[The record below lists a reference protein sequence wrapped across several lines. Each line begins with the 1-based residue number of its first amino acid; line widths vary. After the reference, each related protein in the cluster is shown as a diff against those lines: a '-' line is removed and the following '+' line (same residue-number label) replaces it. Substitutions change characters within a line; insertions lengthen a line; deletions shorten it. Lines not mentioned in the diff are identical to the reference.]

1 MARKAATRGQAPKR
15 PKAAPSRIRPEI
27 GAIAL
32 SAFAILTLVA
42 LVTDGGSV
50 LRWWRDLLVG
60 LFGWGIVV
68 VPLVL
73 AYGAAAVWHDPLRGR
88 FVSPGIGISIIF
100 LALLGLAHVAAGQG
114 GSIGAL
120 LGGGLD
126 GAAGPLGATIA
137 LLAVLIGGVVAAANR
152 TIADLT
158 RPALDRRPSLPSFP
172 QLPRRE
178 DRPPAAPAAA
188 APTSVTAPTSRAA
201 TRPQKVVPEAA
212 APAEQLRINI
222 PVERPKK
229 TVIPARQASAEE
241 IAAAVPVTSPISG
254 LPSAVV
260 AAEGVLHA
268 VADKEWELP
277 SVETLA
283 EGDAGHAGGTAEIQ
297 RRAAVIEETLAH
309 FNISAKVVEV
319 TPGPVVT
326 RYEIKPAPG
335 VKLSR
340 IESLNDDLALAL
352 AARTLRIE
360 APIPGKSVVG
370 IEVPNMAVGMVSLRD
385 VAESAAF
392 RDASSRLNL
401 AIGNDVAGTP
411 VVFDLAA
418 MPHLLVAGQTGSGKS
433 VLMTAILASILLSKT
448 PDQVRLLIG
457 DLKRVDFAGFRDIP
471 HLIVDVMTEP
481 DKILNALYWVT
492 GEMDRRY
499 RLLARM
505 SARNIAQYNETR
517 TGADRIPY
525 IVFVIDELADL
536 MLQAPIQVEKQI
548 TRVAQLARATGIHL
562 VLGTQRPSVDVIT
575 GLIKANVPARIAFA
589 TASAVDSRTILDMI
603 GAEKLLGRG
612 DMLALRPDLAA
623 PIRAQGVFVSD
634 KEIAELTLHW
644 TRQAGRGYDRHAG
657 VVEGEDKLARFRE
670 GDGDEMEDDRYDE
683 AVEIIQRAGQASV
696 SMLQRKMTVGF
707 ARAGR
712 LIDIMERNGVIGP
725 SVGPGKMREVYPLAR
740 TSPGAKR
747 TGEDE
752 RRGEERSDYSGKA
765 EG

>member
-1 MARKAATRGQAPKR
+1 VARKAATRGQPAKR

-42 LVTDGGSV
+42 LVTDGGPV

-88 FVSPGIGISIIF
+88 FVSPGIGISIVF

-114 GSIGAL
+114 GSLGAL
-120 LGGGLD
+120 LGGGLA
-126 GAAGPLGATIA
+126 GAVGPLGATIA
-137 LLAVLIGGVVAAANR
+137 LLAVLIAGIVAAANR

-158 RPALDRRPSLPSFP
+158 RPALDRRPSLPS
-172 QLPRRE
+172 LPRRE
-178 DRPPAAPAAA
+178 GREPAAVPPAAASTP
-188 APTSVTAPTSRAA
+188 SRAA
-201 TRPQKVVPEAA
+201 PQPQKDAAPEPT

-229 TVIPARQASAEE
+229 TVISARPPSAEE
-241 IAAAVPVTSPISG
+241 IDAAAPVTSPISG

-277 SVETLA
+277 SVETLV
-283 EGDAGHAGGTAEIQ
+283 EGDAGHSGGTAEIQ

-370 IEVPNMAVGMVSLRD
+370 IEVPNMAVGLVSLRD

-392 RDASSRLNL
+392 RDAGARLNL

-457 DLKRVDFAGFRDIP
+457 DMKRVDFAGFRDIP

-505 SARNIAQYNETR
+505 SARNIAQYNESR

-634 KEIAELTLHW
+634 KEIAELTVHW
-644 TRQAGRGYDRHAG
+644 TRQAGRGYDRHAS

-670 GDGDEMEDDRYDE
+670 GDGDDMEDDRYDE
-683 AVEIIQRAGQASV
+683 AVEIVQRAGQASV

-725 SVGPGKMREVYPLAR
+725 SVGPGKMREVYGTA
-740 TSPGAKR
+740 SPPRRDA
-747 TGEDE
+747 DE
-752 RRGEERSDYSGKA
+752 TAG
-765 EG
+765 

>member
-1 MARKAATRGQAPKR
+1 MARKAAARSQPAKR
-15 PKAAPSRIRPEI
+15 VKQPSSGVRPEI

-32 SAFAILTLVA
+32 LALAVLTIVA
-42 LVTDGGSV
+42 VLTDGGPV
-50 LRWWRDLLVG
+50 LRWWRDILVG
-60 LFGWGIVV
+60 LFGWGVV
-68 VPLVL
+68 AVPLVL
-73 AYGAAAVWHDPLRGR
+73 AYGAAAVWHAPLRGR
-88 FVSPGIGISIIF
+88 LVSPGLGIVIVF
-100 LALLGLAHVAAGQG
+100 LALLGLAHVGAGRG
-114 GSIGAL
+114 GTIGTL
-120 LGGGLD
+120 LGGGLA
-126 GAAGPLGATIA
+126 GAIGPLGATIA
-137 LLAVLIGGVVAAANR
+137 LLAVLIAGVVAGANR
-152 TIADLT
+152 TVADLA
-158 RPALDRRPSLPSFP
+158 RPALERRPSLPALP
-172 QLPRRE
+172 QLPRRD
-178 DRPPAAPAAA
+178 DRATPTA
-188 APTSVTAPTSRAA
+188 APTAQQESGPEPAA
-201 TRPQKVVPEAA
+201 FV
-212 APAEQLRINI
+212 EQMRINI
-222 PVERPKK
+222 PIERPKK
-229 TVIPARQASAEE
+229 AVVPARPLTPEE
-241 IAAAVPVTSPISG
+241 AAAAEPVTSPIAG

-277 SVETLA
+277 SVETLV
-283 EGDAGHAGGTAEIQ
+283 EGDAGHAGGAAEIQ

-309 FNISAKVVEV
+309 FNIAARVVEV

-326 RYEIKPAPG
+326 RYELKPAPG

-370 IEVPNMAVGMVSLRD
+370 IEVPNMAVGLVSLRD

-392 RDASSRLNL
+392 RDAGARLNL
-401 AIGNDVAGTP
+401 AIGSDVAGTP

-433 VLMTAILASILLSKT
+433 VLMTAILASILLSKS
-448 PDQVRLLIG
+448 PDEVRLLIG

-471 HLIVDVMTEP
+471 HLVVDVMTEP

-525 IVFVIDELADL
+525 VVFVIDELADL

-589 TASAVDSRTILDMI
+589 TASAVDSRTILDMV

-612 DMLALRPDLAA
+612 DMLALRPDLAS

-634 KEIAELTLHW
+634 TEIAELTLHW
-644 TRQAGRGYDRHAG
+644 TRQSGRNYDRHAT
-657 VVEGEDKLARFRE
+657 VVEGEDKLTRFRE
-670 GDGDEMEDDRYDE
+670 GDGDDMEDDRYEE
-683 AVEIIQRAGQASV
+683 AVEIIQRAGHASV

-725 SVGPGKMREVYPLAR
+725 SVGPGKMREVY
-740 TSPGAKR
+740 GAAPPP
-747 TGEDE
+747 
-752 RRGEERSDYSGKA
+752 RRGADET